1 MSIQPEKLNLDELYR
16 ERKMRQDNKLKI
28 YNRILK
34 RVHDKI
40 KYVSRQRNSL
50 CFCSYV
56 VPEFLLGVPKYDS
69 SACIAYVIEKLME
82 NGFRVKYTHPN
93 LLMVSWNHYIP
104 PQQRKEY
111 KKNTGITIDGFGNVK
126 KRKDNN
132 ADSSD
137 PNSFLTNSKEKKVTF
152 KKKDNQYK
160 DVNSYKPQN
169 SIIYNNDL
177 LKNID
182 NSITKLE

>member
-1 MSIQPEKLNLDELYR
+1 MDINPDKLNLDELYR
-16 ERKMRQDNKLKI
+16 EKKMRQDNKLKI

-69 SACIAYVIEKLME
+69 AACIAYIIEKLND
-82 NGFRVKYTHPN
+82 NGLAVKYTHPN
-93 LLMVSWNHYIP
+93 LLMISWNHYIP
-104 PQQRKEY
+104 PQQRQIY
-111 KKNTGITIDGFGNVK
+111 KKETGITIDGFGNVK
-126 KRKDNN
+126 QRKKDAKN
-132 ADSSD
+132 DTD
-137 PNSFLTNSKEKKVTF
+137 PNSLLAKGKGVSI
-152 KKKDNQYK
+152 KKKDANFK
-160 DVNSYKPQN
+160 DINSYKPQN

-177 LKNID
+177 MKKIES
-182 NSITKLE
+182 SISKKD

>member
-1 MSIQPEKLNLDELYR
+1 MDINPDKLNLDELYR
-16 ERKMRQDNKLKI
+16 EKKMRQDNKLKI

-69 SACIAYVIEKLME
+69 AACIAYIIEKLND
-82 NGFRVKYTHPN
+82 NGLAVKYTHPN
-93 LLMVSWNHYIP
+93 LLMISWNHYIP
-104 PQQRKEY
+104 PQQRQIY
-111 KKNTGITIDGFGNVK
+111 KKETGITIDGFGNVK
-126 KRKDNN
+126 QRKKDAKN
-132 ADSSD
+132 DTD
-137 PNSFLTNSKEKKVTF
+137 PNSLLAKAKGISI
-152 KKKDNQYK
+152 KKKDANFK
-160 DVNSYKPQN
+160 DINSYKPQN

-177 LKNID
+177 MKKIES
-182 NSITKLE
+182 SISKKD

>member
-1 MSIQPEKLNLDELYR
+1 MDIHPDKLNLDELYR
-16 ERKMRQDNKLKI
+16 EKKMRQDNKLKT

-69 SACIAYVIEKLME
+69 AACIAYIIEKLNN
-82 NGFRVKYTHPN
+82 NGLAVKYTHPN
-93 LLMVSWNHYIP
+93 LLMISWNHYIP
-104 PQQRKEY
+104 PQQRQIY
-111 KKNTGITIDGFGNVK
+111 KKETGITIDGFGNVK
-126 KRKDNN
+126 QRKKDATN
-132 ADSSD
+132 DTD
-137 PNSFLTNSKEKKVTF
+137 PNSLLAKGQSISI
-152 KKKDNQYK
+152 KKKDTNFK
-160 DVNSYKPQN
+160 DINAYKPQN

-177 LKNID
+177 MKQIES
-182 NSITKLE
+182 SISKKD

>member
-1 MSIQPEKLNLDELYR
+1 MDIHAEKLNLDELYR
-16 ERKMRQDNKLKI
+16 EKKMRQDNKLKI

-69 SACIAYVIEKLME
+69 SACIAYVIEKLVD
-82 NGFRVKYTHPN
+82 NGLAVKYVHPN
-93 LLMVSWNHYIP
+93 LLMISWTHYIP
-104 PQQRKEY
+104 PDQRREY
-111 KKNTGITIDGFGNVK
+111 KKQTGLTIDGFGNVK
-126 KRKDNN
+126 QKKNDSKNN
-132 ADSSD
+132 AD
-137 PNSFLTNSKEKKVTF
+137 PNSLLAKDKKVSI
-152 KKKDNQYK
+152 KKKDTNFK
-160 DVNSYKPQN
+160 DINTYQPQN

-177 LKNID
+177 MKKIE
-182 NSITKLE
+182 NSITKTD